1 MKKSNQRQTY
11 KVKDCNVRIVTLTQ
25 PMVQTR
31 KEINNAT
38 CNDGYSDLEHYD
50 NRDEPC
56 IDILIPSLQITQ
68 HFFNSY

>member
-1 MKKSNQRQTY
+1 
-11 KVKDCNVRIVTLTQ
+11 
-25 PMVQTR
+25 MVQTR